1 MFNIAIEPDMV
12 YMKIGPN
19 LVDEAGPI
27 IQDVNFLSEWEIYTH
42 VEI

>member
-1 MFNIAIEPDMV
+1 MFNIALETDRA
-12 YMKIGPN
+12 YMEIGPN

-27 IQDVNFLSEWEIYTH
+27 IHDVNFLSEWEIYTH